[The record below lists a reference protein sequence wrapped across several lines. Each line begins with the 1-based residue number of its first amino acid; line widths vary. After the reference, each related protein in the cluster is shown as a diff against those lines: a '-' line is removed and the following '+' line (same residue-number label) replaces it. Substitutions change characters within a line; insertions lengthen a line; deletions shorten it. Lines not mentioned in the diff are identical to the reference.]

1 MHKLYLTSM
10 VADIS
15 MAADIITQLF
25 GHSPNIHDIIIAVVS
40 FLFAIVLIP
49 QLKDVLKNKISLN
62 LYAASLTTIGLI
74 VLTINF
80 YVMGFWISF
89 AADFCN
95 SLIWGLL
102 FVFSVKN
109 RKKK

>member
-1 MHKLYLTSM
+1 
-10 VADIS
+10 
-15 MAADIITQLF
+15 MAADIISQLF
-25 GHSPNIHDIIIAVVS
+25 GHAPNIHDIIIAVVS

-49 QLKDVLKNKISLN
+49 QLRDVLKNKISLN

-74 VLTINF
+74 ILTANF
-80 YVMGFWISF
+80 FAMGFWISF

-95 SLIWGLL
+95 AVIWGLL

-109 RKKK
+109 KRNI